1 MAKEYKGGFYVLFEY
16 IGLYIRFIL
25 CKLFRC
31 DKTLSELSGEKD
43 YPNIDKRERIT
54 CLVVGIIAIIL
65 LFLLVA
71 QIVLLM
77 K

>member
-1 MAKEYKGGFYVLFEY
+1 MAKEYKGGFYVLIEY

-25 CKLFRC
+25 CKLFRQ

-65 LFLLVA
+65 LLLL
-71 QIVLLM
+71 IVLLM